1 MTVALLVSAAV
12 GAILAL
18 TLARVLGKRG
28 RAPAGAGGPGV
39 RRAAGPIAVAPPPD
53 EVPAREPLR
62 RALERLTE
70 QVGARRALLWDVDGE
85 HGLARASVVTSGD
98 RPPEIGLQG
107 DPLGW
112 ALEQQIP
119 LRLTHSQRW
128 TRGGNG
134 CAIPLRRD
142 GTGAL
147 ATLEFA
153 VEADMPDPEALGLWG
168 SWLDAFVRAEAYQAQ
183 AAQDREARDELFDV
197 LKRLTEVQDEE
208 KFGKELVEAAR
219 YLGAV
224 DGAALARWSGE
235 SGGGELVACCGE
247 GAAPPPSGRFRM
259 AESVLGLV
267 PHSGG
272 VVARERRREE
282 AKRLP
287 VLAPGERWAVE
298 PRAAAAFPLLDAH
311 KEVVAILGIWSV
323 ADNALDPRSI
333 AAVETIATYAG
344 LYLRQLMAYDAVKH
358 ESRRDVLT
366 GLPNRR
372 FLEERLVEEASRCSR
387 YGRPLAVVMV
397 DIDHFKLVND
407 IHGHDA
413 GDAVLRAL
421 GSLLAS
427 SLRETDLPARLGGEE
442 FLLLLPET
450 TLRAAAETAE
460 RLRARLQ
467 AAQIPWRGGSIP
479 VTASFG
485 VSAVPECV
493 PIAATLLESADAALY
508 EAKNSGRNRVCVAA
522 ASRR

>member
-1 MTVALLVSAAV
+1 LILALLASAAG

-18 TLARVLGKRG
+18 ATARVLGRRG

-39 RRAAGPIAVAPPPD
+39 RRAAPIAVAPPSD
-53 EVPAREPLR
+53 EAPAREPLR

-85 HGLARASVVTSGD
+85 HGLARASAVTSGD

-142 GTGAL
+142 GAAAL
-147 ATLEFA
+147 VTLEFA

-168 SWLDAFVRAEAYQAQ
+168 GWLDAFVRAETYQAQ
-183 AAQDREARDELFDV
+183 AAQDRQARDELLEV
-197 LKRLTEVQDEE
+197 LRRLTEAKDEE
-208 KFGKELVEAAR
+208 KFAGELVEAAR
-219 YLGAV
+219 YLAAV
-224 DGAALARWSGE
+224 DGAALARWTGE
-235 SGGGELVACCGE
+235 HGELLAYCGE

-267 PHSGG
+267 PH
-272 VVARERRREE
+272 ARNRVLRDRRREE

-287 VLAPGERWAVE
+287 VLAPGERWAVD
-298 PRAAAAFPLLDAH
+298 PRAAAAFPLMDEH
-311 KEVVAILGIWSV
+311 ENIVAILGIWSV

-333 AAVETIATYAG
+333 EAVDTIVTYAA
-344 LYLRQLMAYDAVKH
+344 LYLRQLLAYGAAKQ
-358 ESRRDVLT
+358 ESRRDALT

-372 FLEERLVEEASRCSR
+372 FLEERLAEEAARCAR

-407 IHGHDA
+407 THGHDA

-460 RLRARLQ
+460 RLRVRLQ
-467 AAQIPWRGGSIP
+467 AAEIPWRGGSIP

-485 VSAVPECV
+485 ISAVPDCV
-493 PIAATLLESADAALY
+493 PIAASLLESADAALY
-508 EAKNSGRNRVCVAA
+508 AAKNGGRNRVSVAA
-522 ASRR
+522 ARPGRP